1 MLSAAKV
8 VEDKLDEEIATLDR
22 LDTDDIEAL
31 RERRIQQMRRAKLRA
46 QGHGEYAEVPER
58 SSSPPPR
65 PASGS
70 SATSTATARFETSS
84 LITALWLW
92 LGLVRMR
99 ISW

>member
-1 MLSAAKV
+1 VLSAAKV

-22 LDTDDIEAL
+22 LDADDIEAL

-70 SATSTATARFETSS
+70 SATSTATAS
-84 LITALWLW
+84 
-92 LGLVRMR
+92 
-99 ISW
+99 